1 MTTLNMK
8 FLDSNH
14 QGKINVS
21 DDGEWI
27 ILHKGR
33 QISLNP
39 NLHLTIKSVLRESI
53 PQRFDKV
60 VFWPEGM
67 QL

>member
-1 MTTLNMK
+1 MTTLNIK

-14 QGKINVS
+14 QGKITVS

-33 QISLNP
+33 EVSLNP
-39 NLHLTIKSVLRESI
+39 QLHIAIKSVLKNSI

-67 QL
+67 VL